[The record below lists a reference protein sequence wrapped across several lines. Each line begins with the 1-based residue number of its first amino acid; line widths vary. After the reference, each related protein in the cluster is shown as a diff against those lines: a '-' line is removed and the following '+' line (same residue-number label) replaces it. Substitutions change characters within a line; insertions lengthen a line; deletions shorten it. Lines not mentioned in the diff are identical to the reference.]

1 MPPGPGYKEFFPA
14 ATRAAKNK
22 ATEREKARTSKPSG
36 SPPDLNG
43 RATPSVQHQNDE
55 TAGSSSRRQRDGSNS
70 DTLRPIAD
78 EADSVAGDILHTV
91 GSASSNESSSTVF
104 SSSAAHQTLDP
115 ASKPKSASLTPL
127 TTYDSPSSRYP
138 PPPAKSQSLA
148 PQDTESASGTGAD
161 NFTVVDGSSTPHS
174 VPPHLIK
181 RRPITDP
188 TRSAIGVKCIYDP
201 ANDASLS
208 SNEKRSK
215 KPIFKEFGL
224 VRTHT
229 ISYTLRWRGSIILSV
244 EAFG

>member
-22 ATEREKARTSKPSG
+22 ATEREKARTTKPSG

-43 RATPSVQHQNDE
+43 RATLSLQNQDDE
-55 TAGSSSRRQRDGSNS
+55 SSGTSARLQRDGSYS
-70 DTLRPIAD
+70 DNLRPIAD
-78 EADSVAGDILHTV
+78 EVDSVAGDIPHTV

-104 SSSAAHQTLDP
+104 SSSAAHQTLGP

-127 TTYDSPSSRYP
+127 TAYDSPSSRYP
-138 PPPAKSQSLA
+138 PLPAQSQSLA
-148 PQDTESASGTGAD
+148 PQDTESVNGTGV
-161 NFTVVDGSSTPHS
+161 NNSSVVDGSSTPHS
-174 VPPHLIK
+174 VLPHAIK
-181 RRPITDP
+181 RRPIIDP
-188 TRSAIGVKCIYDP
+188 TRPATGVKCIYDP

-208 SNEKRSK
+208 SNEKRTK

-229 ISYTLRWRGSIILSV
+229 ISYTPWWRGSIILSV